1 MASLSNWALSPK
13 LVLVSTG
20 LLSLGVALKLSV
32 PLVSDFIVSDV
43 PNIWSFFLT
52 WLRPPYLYILVNFII
67 ISIAAS
73 SKFLNHKLDDLA
85 HSPDP
90 LVALPSDPVKMSGEV
105 CQEYA
110 VYNVANAAVSEANMI
125 SGDLLTNDSQYSAS
139 NYIISKGYVDDL
151 RGREMALEVQQGRI
165 SNAEKMSIRDR
176 EIENEESVH
185 APSSVMT
192 GLQSSDS
199 LSFSSL
205 NDDEKSPISAR
216 FGHRKAAKSSPQGGK
231 AALGVA
237 KPKRQDTLESTW
249 RTMTEGRAM
258 PLTRHLKKSDTMD
271 SHLRRNATPLRDQNG
286 WTPPPNSKMTKKSET
301 FSEQSRACKENYSP
315 ASSSPGSA
323 KMRKEASL
331 SQDELN
337 RRVEAFIRKF
347 NQEMRLQRQESFKQY
362 REMISRGTR

>member
-1 MASLSNWALSPK
+1 MASLSNWALSLK
-13 LVLVSTG
+13 VVLLSTG
-20 LLSLGVALKLSV
+20 VLSLAVALKLSV

-43 PNIWSFFLT
+43 PNIWSFFLS
-52 WLRPPYLYILVNFII
+52 WLRPPYLYILVNCII

-90 LVALPSDPVKMSGEV
+90 LAALPSDPVKMSGEL
-105 CQEYA
+105 CPEYA

-125 SGDLLTNDSQYSAS
+125 AGDLPTNYSAF
-139 NYIISKGYVDDL
+139 NCIMSKGYVDDL
-151 RGREMALEVQQGRI
+151 KVREMAQEAQQERI
-165 SNAEKMSIRDR
+165 SNAEKMSIRNE
-176 EIENEESVH
+176 EIANEESVH

-192 GLQSSDS
+192 SLQSSDS
-199 LSFSSL
+199 LSFSFL

-286 WTPPPNSKMTKKSET
+286 CTPPPNSKMTKKSET

-323 KMRKEASL
+323 KIRKEASL

-362 REMISRGTR
+362 REMTSRGTR